1 MEHHN
6 TEVTTNIQKSI
17 TTFLEGKKYSKIAI
31 LVDENTE
38 EHCLPL
44 ILDILPEHYLITIQ
58 SGEENKNLSTC
69 EDIWHALTE
78 SGFDRKGLLINLG
91 GGVIGDMGG
100 FVASTYKRGFHF
112 LNIPTT
118 LLSQVDASV
127 GGKLGIDFNGFKN
140 HIGIFNEPQNVLICT
155 DFYETLPAREIRSG
169 FAEVIKH
176 GLIFDKSYWEQ
187 INQTTHEDALWTILV
202 DRSINIKKEVVK
214 QDPYESGLRKILNF
228 GHTIG
233 HAIESYFL
241 EIPGQRL
248 LHGEAIAVGMICEAY
263 LSKKLT
269 GLSDKELKSIT
280 NYLLEIYSPKA
291 LDVKLFESIL
301 QLTIQDKKNEGG
313 IVQFSLLKEIGVCT
327 INIPIGMPDMVDS
340 LYYFNK
346 QVGEITK

>member
-6 TEVTTNIQKSI
+6 TEVTTNIQQSI
-17 TTFLEGKKYSKIAI
+17 TSFLEGKQYSKIAV

-44 ILDILPEHYLITIQ
+44 ILDALPEHYLITIR
-58 SGEENKNLSTC
+58 SGEQNKNLATC
-69 EDIWHALTE
+69 EDIWYALTE
-78 SGFDRKGLLINLG
+78 AGFDRKGLLINLG

-155 DFYETLPAREIRSG
+155 EFYNTLPSREIRSG

-176 GLIFDKSYWEQ
+176 GLIFDKSYWQ
-187 INQTTHEDALWTILV
+187 KISLVTHEDAHWTTLV

-233 HAIESYFL
+233 HAVESYFL

-263 LSKKLT
+263 LSKKFT
-269 GLSDKELKSIT
+269 GLTDEALESIT
-280 NYLLEIYSPKA
+280 QYLIKIYEPKT
-291 LDVKLFESIL
+291 LDVKLFEDIL

-313 IVQFSLLKEIGVCT
+313 VVQFSLLKAIGECT
-327 INIPIGMPDMVDS
+327 INIPIGIPDMVDS

-346 QVGEITK
+346 QIG